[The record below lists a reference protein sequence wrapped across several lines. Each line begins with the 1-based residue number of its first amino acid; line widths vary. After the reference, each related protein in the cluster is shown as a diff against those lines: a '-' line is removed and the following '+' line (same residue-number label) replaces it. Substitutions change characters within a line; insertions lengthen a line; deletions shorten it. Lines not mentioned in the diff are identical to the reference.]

1 VNQGFVSIRHA
12 NQGGKKMLSTKLA
25 RCYTAIL
32 MVCAVGLLFH
42 LTKEYQ
48 FDNTL
53 INRSYALLFAC
64 AQMKAVYP
72 GSFDPITNGHVDI
85 IHRGLKIFQRIVV
98 AVLENPKK
106 QPLFTTKERVDMIK
120 TVFSQQRNVEVR
132 SFHGLLVDFARSN
145 RANVIMR
152 GLRAISDF
160 EYEFQMALMNR
171 KLDSE
176 IETFF
181 MTPSVDYSF
190 LSSKLVK
197 EVSLLGGCLE
207 GLIPESIEKRLR
219 QKFEQNPN
227 ITLYKG

>member
-1 VNQGFVSIRHA
+1 
-12 NQGGKKMLSTKLA
+12 MLKRMHLQTIAALA
-25 RCYTAIL
+25 AL
-32 MVCAVGLLFH
+32 AAALLYLH
-42 LTKEYQ
+42 LTKIYQ

-53 INRSYALLFAC
+53 INPSYAYFFAC
-64 AQMKAVYP
+64 VQMKAVYP

-85 IHRGLKIFQRIVV
+85 IKRGLKIFDPITV

-120 TVFSQQRNVEVR
+120 TIFSEQKNVEVK
-132 SFHGLLVDFARSN
+132 SFHGLLVDFAREN

-171 KLDSE
+171 KLDPE

-181 MTPSVDYSF
+181 MTPSVNYSF

-197 EVSLLGGCLE
+197 EVSYLGGCLAGLVPENIE
-207 GLIPESIEKRLR
+207 GLLKE
-219 QKFEQNPN
+219 KFEQDPQST
-227 ITLYKG
+227 ILKG